1 MEELGKF
8 LNAFIENHLL
18 ATIGAIFLSILSIAI
33 IPDGFWMLNK
43 LGIDWYR
50 LFLFSFYFLLIKF
63 VSHLMGVIPI
73 KISNKRFFKKEA
85 EKKQQD
91 ILDSWQNLFDHL
103 KPYELEL
110 IKDLVKNNNNPVR
123 RNYDYDPVLHS
134 EYLHKE
140 YRNHP
145 YGGIP
150 FVGEDD
156 YKDEVFI
163 CATKYE
169 GNKDNETRKPY
180 KVYKLQEPA
189 YIAAKHIIEKRGR
202 LSTYEEIENY
212 GDK

>member
-85 EKKQQD
+85 EKK
-91 ILDSWQNLFDHL
+91 
-103 KPYELEL
+103 
-110 IKDLVKNNNNPVR
+110 
-123 RNYDYDPVLHS
+123 
-134 EYLHKE
+134 
-140 YRNHP
+140 
-145 YGGIP
+145 
-150 FVGEDD
+150 
-156 YKDEVFI
+156 
-163 CATKYE
+163 
-169 GNKDNETRKPY
+169 
-180 KVYKLQEPA
+180 
-189 YIAAKHIIEKRGR
+189 
-202 LSTYEEIENY
+202 
-212 GDK
+212 